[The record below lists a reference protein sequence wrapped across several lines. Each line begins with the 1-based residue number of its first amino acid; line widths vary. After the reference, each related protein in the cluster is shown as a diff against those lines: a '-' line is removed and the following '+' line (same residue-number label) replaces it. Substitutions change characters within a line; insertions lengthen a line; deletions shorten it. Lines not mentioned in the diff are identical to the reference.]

1 MLSLIYARS
10 LDYCIGK
17 GGQVPWHLPDEFAH
31 FQRTTRHHVVIM
43 GRRTYEDHNT
53 LLPDRLNI
61 VITTAPAY
69 QAAAGVVLARSLE
82 HALEIARA
90 PETTRAPEITESS
103 GHEVFVVGGTRL
115 FEQSFASAQRVYE
128 TVVHTTVPAG
138 DTFVPKFDF
147 SDFRHEVLERHPVD
161 ARHAFAFEVSLY
173 ERS

>member
-17 GGQVPWHLPDEFAH
+17 GGQIPWHLPDEFAH

-61 VITTAPAY
+61 VVTTAPAY

-82 HALEIARA
+82 EALAVA
-90 PETTRAPEITESS
+90 QAS
-103 GHEVFVVGGTRL
+103 GQTIFVVGGTRL
-115 FEQSFASAQRVYE
+115 FKQSFPGAQRIYE
-128 TVVHTTVPAG
+128 TVVHTTVPDG

-147 SDFRHEVLERHPVD
+147 SNFRHEVLARHPVD
-161 ARHAFAFEVSLY
+161 ARHAFSFEVSLY
-173 ERS
+173 ERN